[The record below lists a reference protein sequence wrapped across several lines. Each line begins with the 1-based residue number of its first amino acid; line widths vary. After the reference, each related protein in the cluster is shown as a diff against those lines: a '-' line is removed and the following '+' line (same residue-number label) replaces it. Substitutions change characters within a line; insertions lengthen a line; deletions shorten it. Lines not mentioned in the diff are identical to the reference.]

1 MYLGTV
7 TIDSLK
13 NEENNPDDI
22 MCVIYLRHALF
33 YFFFNVTCISYNIL
47 PQRASFYH
55 NAIKAQRLPT
65 EQQKNCF

>member
-22 MCVIYLRHALF
+22 MCVIYPRYALF

-47 PQRASFYH
+47 P
-55 NAIKAQRLPT
+55 
-65 EQQKNCF
+65 